1 MYLPRP
7 HADVRDVGDLHVLA
21 MLSPDAAG
29 QRFIAAS
36 DWMWRTDIA
45 ALLGSRFPDYV
56 ERMPTRPMPDWM
68 LRLAAWFSGDMRFV
82 APLIARKH
90 VFTADKARSTLN
102 WNPRPAAETIVDAA
116 RSAIAIGALT

>member
-1 MYLPRP
+1 MPTFVMSATCMFWRCFPQMPPVNASSRRATGCGEQTLQPCWVAFPGLCRTDAHSP
-7 HADVRDVGDLHVLA
+7 HARL
-21 MLSPDAAG
+21 DAA
-29 QRFIAAS
+29 A
-36 DWMWRTDIA
+36 
-45 ALLGSRFPDYV
+45 
-56 ERMPTRPMPDWM
+56 
-68 LRLAAWFSGDMRFV
+68 GDMRFV